1 MILKINMKIK
11 RFIQN
16 QLFLVCL
23 VYTLAIG
30 MRIYY
35 VFQKSGMHEDEVLS
49 VILSSYNNYGW
60 TSNYEENKIY
70 TGKELKEITFFES
83 GSIRNT
89 LIDIH
94 KLRKDNRDRP
104 HTNLY
109 YSALRLWFTGQQ
121 TGNIHR
127 IIVQGCFLNLL
138 FFSLSFFF
146 MYKLAKML
154 FKNKWIIL
162 LSLVV
167 AFLST
172 GSISNTIFMRPYQLQ
187 ETLFILF
194 VYLFVYLWQKI
205 EFNRPINSFR
215 NLLLI
220 AMIVGL
226 TLLSGYFAIFFII
239 PFGIILLFKLYK
251 EKQVTNI
258 YFIIISFIS
267 AILITFTIYPNYV
280 KGFITYRGSE
290 AIGKITGGNI
300 ISNMLFSLQNL
311 GRILHENLF
320 YISILLFLCVALC
333 YLLWIRRQS
342 LCLTLR
348 NLRNIKQLQ
357 MILLISLIWMSV
369 IMILAPFKTLRYI
382 VPAIPL
388 FSLLIPYIVS
398 KLIYYPKTYILSLL
412 FCIGIFGVN
421 TFNNERI
428 NFLFLDSYKEMKFN
442 KKPEIP
448 VIIYNNTR
456 GTFWKN
462 AAILP
467 YVADNQ
473 TYEFPHSDESFIE
486 RATQYE
492 KAILLIE
499 TSENIDLTN
508 SFKDFSLEK
517 FDLGGSSYFSSFQIV
532 KKDN

>member
-1 MILKINMKIK
+1 MKIK

-16 QLFLVCL
+16 QIFLVCL

-30 MRIYY
+30 IRINY
-35 VFQKSGMHEDEVLS
+35 VFQKQGMDGDEVLS

-60 TSNYEENKIY
+60 QSNYEEDKIY

-89 LIDIH
+89 LIDVYN
-94 KLRKDNRDRP
+94 LRKENRDRP

-121 TGNIHR
+121 IGNVHR
-127 IIVQGCFLNLL
+127 IIVQGCLLNLL

-167 AFLST
+167 AFLSI
-172 GSISNTIFMRPYQLQ
+172 GSISNTIYMRPYQLQ

-194 VYLFVYLWQKI
+194 VHLFVYLWQKI
-205 EFNRPINSFR
+205 ELNKPIDSWQ
-215 NLLLI
+215 NLLLT
-220 AMIVGL
+220 ALIVSL

-239 PFGIILLFKLYK
+239 PFGIFLLFKLYK
-251 EKQVTNI
+251 EKQVKNI
-258 YFIIISFIS
+258 YFIIISLIS
-267 AILITFTIYPNYV
+267 AIVITFTLFPNYG
-280 KGFITYRGSE
+280 KGFITYRGAE

-300 ISNMLFSLQNL
+300 MSNVLFSIENL
-311 GRILHENLF
+311 GKILHENLF
-320 YISILLFLCVALC
+320 YTSVLLFLYIALC
-333 YLLWIRRQS
+333 YLLWIKRQS
-342 LCLTLR
+342 LCLAFK
-348 NLRNIKQLQ
+348 NIRNIQPLPI
-357 MILLISLIWMSV
+357 ILFVSLIWMSV
-369 IMILAPFKTLRYI
+369 IMILAPYKILRYI

-388 FSLLIPYIVS
+388 FSLLIPYIIS
-398 KLIYYPKTYILSLL
+398 KLNSTKIYILTLL
-412 FCIGIFGVN
+412 FCLGKYGVI
-421 TFNNERI
+421 TFNKERI
-428 NFLFLDSYKEMKFN
+428 SFLFLDAYKEMEFN

-448 VIIYNNTR
+448 VIIFNNTS
-456 GTFWKN
+456 GAFWKI
-462 AAILP
+462 ALILP

-473 TYEFPHSDESFIE
+473 TYEFPHSDKSFIE

-499 TSENIDLTN
+499 TSKNIDMEN
-508 SFKDFSLEK
+508 SFKNYSLKK
-517 FDLGGSSYFSSFQIV
+517 FDFGYSSYFSSFQIV